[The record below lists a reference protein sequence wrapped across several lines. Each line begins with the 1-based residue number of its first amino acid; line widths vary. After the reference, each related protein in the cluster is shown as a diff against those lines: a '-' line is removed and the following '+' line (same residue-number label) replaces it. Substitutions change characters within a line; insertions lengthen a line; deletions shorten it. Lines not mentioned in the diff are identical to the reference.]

1 MSVSTFSMSGSKRI
15 VLTNIFLVP
24 TPADYHSVGE
34 MKRCN
39 LFSLKKSLSSII
51 GRQQKR
57 GPCRVANIDG
67 KAQAHQPEA
76 KLPEE
81 WLPKIEKIFL
91 CTKIWS
97 LQPILQVK
105 DTTQKQQQQQYGNN
119 TQS

>member
-1 MSVSTFSMSGSKRI
+1 
-15 VLTNIFLVP
+15 
-24 TPADYHSVGE
+24 

-39 LFSLKKSLSSII
+39 LFSLKKSFSSSF

-57 GPCRVANIDG
+57 RPCRVANIDG
-67 KAQAHQPEA
+67 KAQAHRSEA

-81 WLPKIEKIFL
+81 WFPKIEKYSFVQKCGL
-91 CTKIWS
+91 

-105 DTTQKQQQQQYGNN
+105 DTTQKQQQQQHGNN